1 MRYLL
6 RKQHVFDFRQSKGL
20 CLLFARFVT
29 AWQTINLFDFTPG
42 NEMRGVSRAFF
53 SLRRS

>member
-6 RKQHVFDFRQSKGL
+6 RKQHVLDFGQSKGL
-20 CLLFARFVT
+20 CPLFARFVT
-29 AWQTINLFDFTPG
+29 AWQTINSFDFTPG